1 MGFAFVIDSWLGRGM
16 LIPKINLTSQVKKT
30 ITRIGIRQEVTSI
43 TARASIML
51 LSTRLNLSTV
61 FAVALLIPSVTLEKS
76 PEIP

>member
-1 MGFAFVIDSWLGRGM
+1 MGFAFVIESWLGSGM
-16 LIPKINLTSQVKKT
+16 LIPKISLTSQEKKT

-61 FAVALLIPSVTLEKS
+61 FVVALLIPSVTLEKS